1 MLKKHQEPTKMAPK
15 EAGNTYS
22 NMRHTRLDC
31 VIYTTS
37 VLTMH
42 GVTKLSKK
50 SGMPQQNNHKYKLR
64 CGQQTLSKDAQT

>member
-1 MLKKHQEPTKMAPK
+1 MLKKHQKPTEMAPK
-15 EAGNTYS
+15 QARNTCS

-42 GVTKLSKK
+42 GVTKASKNN
-50 SGMPQQNNHKYKLR
+50 GMPQQKNHKYKLR
-64 CGQQTLSKDAQT
+64 YGQQKLNKDAQT